1 MLDILD
7 LAQNLALLVALQMV
21 VGFVDLRG
29 RWRRWI
35 PVVQG
40 SLFGTAMVLGMMG
53 TVEIQPGVIYDGRS
67 VVASLC
73 GLLYGPVAAG
83 IAAGLGAV
91 WRFQHGGAGMVT
103 GVPMIV
109 VSALLGVAFH
119 GYYKRRPAPS
129 PWFLLA
135 FGVLVQAI
143 MLALLALLPHNLML
157 EVFHR
162 VVWGVLLEYPLATVL
177 VGMLLAGQE
186 QRRRSVAELH
196 ESREAL
202 RSTFD
207 SIGDGVIATDG
218 QGRVTQMNAVAQK
231 LTGWSEIEA
240 LGHPLGEVFQVV
252 REKNGEAVP
261 SSGQRLLREGRAA
274 SLAERLLMIAR
285 DGRTVP
291 VAEKAAPV
299 HDAQGQ
305 LAGVVLGFRDQTAE
319 RAAERELR
327 ESERRYRTLA
337 DSGLALVWTA
347 GTDGLVDYVN
357 EPWLAFTG
365 RTAPEA
371 LGEGWLESF
380 HPEDRANF
388 LAAAR
393 DAYRRREPF
402 RLVHRLRQHTG
413 EFRWVQTSATP
424 RHDTEG
430 KLLGFIGHGLDITEH
445 LAAQERYET
454 LFRQMTVPLLVC
466 QTIPDEEGK
475 PADYRFLEVNPA
487 FGRLIG
493 HPGDRVLGRT
503 LRECLPH
510 IDPVW
515 LETLARVSLTGMPAE
530 LERYEKTLGMNL
542 RATLYQPFPGQVALL
557 LTDTTAQVQANQA
570 LRRSEE
576 RLRRLAQVLQRPC
589 GGGQEF
595 LEYAL
600 AEALALTGSQIG
612 GICHYHEPREELV
625 LNNWSAKASA
635 AIVRPPPP
643 TARLADARL
652 WGEPVRRRSPLL
664 VNDFKTDG
672 MESLA
677 YPGLHRFLGVP
688 VFAGDRVLAVVG
700 VANGTRDYDEND
712 ALQLTLL
719 MDAVWKEVGRKQAEE
734 ALAESERLLR
744 ATQRISRIG
753 GWEWHAERRRMIWTE
768 ETYRI
773 HGFDPAEAP
782 RDPKSLIQSSIN
794 CYAPAERDRVFAAF
808 SRCLAGGEP
817 YDIELPFTSLD
828 GWELWVRTSGEA
840 VRENGRIA
848 RVVGTLMDITERKR
862 AEQALAENEQRHRLL
877 FERVPVGIFRLEAPE
892 SLVAANPALARI
904 LGFGNAEDTLHHYR
918 ERGIGEFLRP
928 EDLARAR
935 QTLDETGRVEN
946 YEFRATTADGR
957 DIWVSSTARVTD
969 YLDNGRR
976 VVEGFLV
983 DITERKRAEQALAE
997 SERNYRT
1004 FVNSTTDLV
1013 SVKDHE
1019 FRYRLVNEALCQ
1031 FLGRPLAEILG
1042 RTDFELMTEE
1052 MAICCRQSD
1061 EQALRRGG
1069 MVISAEHI
1077 GTCSYETRKFPVRLA
1092 DGKVGVGGFIRDI
1105 SELVQ
1110 AEAEREQLQNQLL
1123 HAQKMEVVGRLAGG
1137 VAHEFNNQLMGILG
1151 YAELCQEALADNRE
1165 ALGWLDE
1172 ISQAATRAADLTR
1185 KLLAFARKQPT
1196 VPRILALN
1204 KAIDEML
1211 GMLRRLIGEDIMLAW
1226 LPRADCCVHMDP
1238 SQLDQILSNLA
1249 VNARDAIRGIGTLT
1263 IETDCVTI
1271 GEAACQNLSGMIPG
1285 TYALLAV
1292 SDDGCGMDRETLGHA
1307 FEPFF
1312 TTKGIGEGTGLGL
1325 ATVYGIVRQND
1336 GFIYCE
1342 SERGKGTIFRI
1353 YLPLRE
1359 NHEAAAANEKL
1370 PGGNETLL
1378 VVEDEKCV
1386 LPFGKLIL
1394 ERLGYTVLSANGPE
1408 EALRLAREW
1417 SGEID
1422 LLLTDAIM
1430 SGFDGREL
1438 RDQLQ
1443 ALRPTTKCLFMSSH
1457 TAEHIARHGVLDE
1470 GVSFLRKPFSNLD
1483 LTRKVRQIID
1493 GV

>member
-1 MLDILD
+1 
-7 LAQNLALLVALQMV
+7 LALLVALQMV
-21 VGFVDLRG
+21 VGFVDLRD

-40 SLFGTAMVLGMMG
+40 TLFGTAMVLGMMG
-53 TVEIQPGVIYDGRS
+53 TVEMVPGVIYDGRS
-67 VVASLC
+67 VVACLC
-73 GLLYGPVAAG
+73 GLFYGPVAAG

-91 WRFQHGGAGMVT
+91 WRFQYGGAGMVT
-103 GVPMIV
+103 GVLMVV

-119 GYYKRRPAPS
+119 GYYKKKPNLPS
-129 PWFLLA
+129 WFLLA
-135 FGVLVQAI
+135 FGLLVQTF
-143 MLALLALLPHNLML
+143 MLALLALLPRELMV
-157 EVFHR
+157 EVFRR
-162 VVWGVLLEYPLATVL
+162 VFWVVTLAYPLAT
-177 VGMLLAGQE
+177 LLIGKLLTSQE

-231 LTGWSEIEA
+231 LAGWSEIEA

-261 SSGQRLLREGRAA
+261 SSGQRLLRDGRAA

-299 HDAQGQ
+299 HGAQGQ

-337 DSGLALVWTA
+337 DSGLALVWTT
-347 GTDGLVDYVN
+347 GSDGLVDYVN

-365 RTAPEA
+365 RTMPEV
-371 LGEGWLESF
+371 LGEGWLASF
-380 HPEDRANF
+380 HPEDRAGF
-388 LAAAR
+388 LRAAR
-393 DAYRRREPF
+393 DAYGRQEPF
-402 RLVHRLRQHTG
+402 RTVHRLRQHTG
-413 EFRWVQTSATP
+413 EYRWMQISATP
-424 RHDTEG
+424 RYDTEG
-430 KLLGFIGHGLDITEH
+430 RFLGFIGHGLDITEH

-454 LFRQMTVPLLVC
+454 LFRQMTVPLVVC
-466 QTIPDEEGK
+466 QTIPDEDGK

-487 FGRLIG
+487 FEQLIG
-493 HPGDRVLGRT
+493 GPASRVLGRT
-503 LRECLPH
+503 LRESMPH
-510 IDPVW
+510 LDPVW
-515 LETLARVSLTGMPAE
+515 LETLAQVSLTGAPAE
-530 LERYEKTLGMNL
+530 MERYDKLLGKNL
-542 RATLYQPFPGQVALL
+542 HVTLYQPFPGQVALL
-557 LTDTTAQVQANQA
+557 LTDITERVQANQA

-589 GGGQEF
+589 GGVQDF

-600 AEALALTGSQIG
+600 AEALALTGSRIG
-612 GICHYHEPREELV
+612 GICHYNEQRAELV
-625 LNNWSAKASA
+625 LNNWSAKAA
-635 AIVRPPPP
+635 VAEAIVQPPA
-643 TARLADARL
+643 TAKLADAPL
-652 WGEPVRRRSPLL
+652 WGEPVRRRSSLL
-664 VNDFKTDG
+664 VNSFKAAG
-672 MESLA
+672 MESME

-688 VFAGDRVLAVVG
+688 VFAGDRILAVVG
-700 VANGTRDYDEND
+700 VANGMRDYDEND

-753 GWEWHAERRRMIWTE
+753 GWEWHAERRRMTWTE

-773 HGFDPAEAP
+773 HGLDPVEAP
-782 RDPKSLIQSSIN
+782 RDPKALLQTSIN
-794 CYAPAERDRVFAAF
+794 CYAPAERDRIFAAF
-808 SRCLAGGEP
+808 NRCLAEGDP
-817 YDIELPFTSLD
+817 YDIESAFTSRD
-828 GWELWVRTSGEA
+828 GRELWVRTSGEA
-840 VRENGRIA
+840 IRENGRIT
-848 RVVGTLMDITERKR
+848 RVIGTLMDITERKR
-862 AEQALAENEQRHRLL
+862 AEQALAESEQRHRLL

-904 LGFGNAEDTLHHYR
+904 LGFDSAEAALRHYR
-918 ERGIGEFLRP
+918 ERGITEFLRP
-928 EDLARAR
+928 EDLERSR
-935 QTLDETGRVEN
+935 QALDEKGMVEN
-946 YEFRATTADGR
+946 YEFKARTADGR

-976 VVEGFLV
+976 VAEGFLV
-983 DITERKRAEQALAE
+983 DITERKRAERALAE

-1019 FRYRLVNEALCQ
+1019 FRYRLVNEALCRFFGKPQ
-1031 FLGRPLAEILG
+1031 AEILG

-1052 MAICCRQSD
+1052 MAVGCRQSD

-1069 MVISAEHI
+1069 MVISVEHVEKR
-1077 GTCSYETRKFPVRLA
+1077 SYETRKFPVRLA
-1092 DGKVGVGGFIRDI
+1092 DGKTGVGGFIRDI
-1105 SELVQ
+1105 SDLVQ
-1110 AEAEREQLQNQLL
+1110 AEAEREQLQTQLL

-1137 VAHEFNNQLMGILG
+1137 VAHDFNNQLMGILG
-1151 YAELCQEALADNRE
+1151 YAELCQEALAENRE

-1172 ISQAATRAADLTR
+1172 ISKAATRSADLTR
-1185 KLLAFARKQPT
+1185 KLLAFARKQPIA
-1196 VPRILALN
+1196 PRVLTLN

-1211 GMLRRLIGEDIMLAW
+1211 AMLRRLIGEDIMLAW
-1226 LPRADCCVHMDP
+1226 LPHADCCVRMDP

-1249 VNARDAIRGIGTLT
+1249 VNARDAIGGIGTLT
-1263 IETDCVTI
+1263 IETNCVVVDQ
-1271 GEAACQNLSGMIPG
+1271 AACQALSGMVPG
-1285 TYALLAV
+1285 TYALLV
-1292 SDDGCGMDRETLGHA
+1292 IGDDGCGMDQETLDHA

-1312 TTKGIGEGTGLGL
+1312 TTKGVGEGTGLGL
-1325 ATVYGIVRQND
+1325 ATVYGIVKQND

-1342 SERGKGTIFRI
+1342 SEQGKGTIFRI
-1353 YLPLRE
+1353 YLPLCE
-1359 NHEAAAANEKL
+1359 KASEMSLANEKL
-1370 PGGNETLL
+1370 PGGHESLL
-1378 VVEDEKCV
+1378 VVEDEKSV
-1386 LPFGKLIL
+1386 LQYGKLIL
-1394 ERLGYTVLSANGPE
+1394 ERLGYTVLAANGPE

-1417 SGEID
+1417 SGKID
-1422 LLLTDAIM
+1422 LLLTDVIM
-1430 SGFDGREL
+1430 PGFNGREL

-1443 ALRPTTKCLFMSSH
+1443 TLRPGLKCLFMSGY
-1457 TAEHIARHGVLDE
+1457 TADHIARHGVLDE
-1470 GVSFLRKPFSNLD
+1470 GVSFLQKPFTSLD
-1483 LTRKVRQIID
+1483 LAKKVRQVID